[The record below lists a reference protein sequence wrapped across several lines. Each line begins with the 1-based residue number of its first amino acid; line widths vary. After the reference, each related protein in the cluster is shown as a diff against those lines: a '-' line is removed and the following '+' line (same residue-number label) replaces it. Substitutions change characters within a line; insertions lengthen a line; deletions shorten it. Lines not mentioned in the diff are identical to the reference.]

1 MKDKR
6 GAHVLCNCA
15 IYDRAAKSNVTSPNA
30 ISASF
35 LIRSAL
41 KYLTGD
47 VTI

>member
-1 MKDKR
+1 MRDKR
-6 GAHVLCNCA
+6 GRMCFVTA
-15 IYDRAAKSNVTSPNA
+15 IYDRAAKSNVTSPSA